1 MKYLDQLQNWVD
13 KKSRRG
19 DVIALLLLTA
29 LWALYFWRVL
39 TPNPADQVS
48 LEAGDFSGQFYA
60 FGAYQARRLL
70 AGEVPLW
77 NPYNYAGH
85 PFLADTQSAVFY
97 PPRLITIVVS
107 HWLGGWSYAAIQ
119 AEAIAHYW
127 IASLLMYLFVR
138 TITRSPVAGLVSA
151 ITIAYGGYL
160 TGYPMLQ
167 LAVLEAGVWFP
178 LALLGIYRASA
189 GGETPGRWRL
199 HWLALSALALGLSLL
214 AGHPQTTLFMLYG
227 LMAYLIHR
235 AVAARMRPLHTLV
248 VLAGTV
254 VLGFGLA
261 AVQVLPGLEYAG
273 LVARAREGFSWGAQ
287 GFPWWDLATIV
298 WPRALSH
305 WSPLYSGIAALILA
319 AIAIWLKQTSAR
331 FWGFTAL
338 AALILAQGGSTLLF
352 HLAYLL
358 APGFTLFRGQER
370 AAFLV
375 AHSVAILAG
384 LGVAALRREAVALP
398 RLGRY
403 LGIGAAVAWGI
414 AVQGIVIELAT
425 PQIDL
430 YAWAQS
436 AFFAALL
443 ITAAWLLIG
452 RRHEQAARAR
462 WAAGL
467 VGLIVF
473 DLFSATMGTNF
484 EPVPAAE
491 RTFTSSLV
499 DAAQYDA
506 GLHRVD
512 GFLGLGSNF
521 GTLVG
526 LQDIRGISPLEPA
539 TIHEYFTLPQYRRHE
554 LLNVKYVFTDWLELE
569 VPSTIVAT
577 DYVPY
582 PIQLHRITDP
592 MPRAWMVY
600 QVMIAPDDAQA
611 LGWLADASFN
621 PRTTVILEAEPPLP
635 LPNAPQPGSLVVVS
649 EYAPERIVL
658 EAKTPGDGI
667 LVISELYYPGWQAVV
682 DGQPVPIL
690 RANAGLRALVLETGS
705 HTVEMVYRPL
715 SYRIGLAGSMLSVV
729 ILLGIAMSSVVSL
742 ARTRKTSGVEEAQAQ
757 P

>member
-1 MKYLDQLQNWVD
+1 MRHLNQLQHWLGE
-13 KKSRRG
+13 KPRRA
-19 DVIALLLLTA
+19 DLIALLVLTA

-97 PPRLITIVVS
+97 PPRLVTIVAS
-107 HWLGGWSYAAIQ
+107 QWLGGWSYAAIQ

-127 IASLLMYLFVR
+127 IGSLLMYLFVR
-138 TITRSPVAGLVSA
+138 AITRSSVAGLVSA

-178 LALLGIYRASA
+178 LALFGVHRASS
-189 GGETPGRWRL
+189 GGETPGRWRP

-235 AVAARMRPLHTLV
+235 AAITHMRPLPTLV
-248 VLAGTV
+248 MLAGTV
-254 VLGFGLA
+254 GLGFGLA
-261 AVQVLPGLEYAG
+261 AVQVLPGLEYAR

-305 WSPLYSGIAALILA
+305 WSPLYSGIAALVLA
-319 AIAIWLKQTSAR
+319 AVAIWRRQPSAR
-331 FWGFTAL
+331 FWGLTAL
-338 AALILAQGGSTLLF
+338 VALILAQGGSTLVF

-384 LGVAALRREAVALP
+384 LGVAALRSEAITLP
-398 RLGRY
+398 QLGRS
-403 LGIGAAVAWGI
+403 LSIAAAVAWGI

-443 ITAAWLLIG
+443 TTAAWLLIG
-452 RRHEQAARAR
+452 RRHEQAARP
-462 WAAGL
+462 WWTAGL

-491 RTFTSSLV
+491 RTFTSALV

-506 GLHRVD
+506 GLYRVD

-539 TIHEYFTLPQYRRHE
+539 AIHEYFKLPQYRRHE

-582 PIQLHRITDP
+582 PIQLHRISDP
-592 MPRAWMVY
+592 LPRAWMVY
-600 QVMIAPDDAQA
+600 QAMIAPDDAQA

-621 PRTTVILEAEPPLP
+621 PRTTVILDAEPPLM
-635 LPNAPQPGSLVVVS
+635 LPNAPQPGSLVTVS
-649 EYAPERIVL
+649 HYAPERLVL
-658 EAKTPGDGI
+658 EVQTPADGM

-682 DGQPVPIL
+682 DGQPAPIL
-690 RANAGLRALVLETGS
+690 RANAGLRALALKAGN

-715 SYRIGLAGSMLSVV
+715 SYRIGLAGSMLSVA
-729 ILLGIAMSSVVSL
+729 ILLGTAASSVVSL
-742 ARTRKTSGVEEAQAQ
+742 MRARRSGGEDRQR
-757 P
+757 PL